1 MVLAAISAEAIAE
14 LRQNLNEASQVMSK
28 LGKSGKRCKLIS
40 CFPVGVYVV
49 CACQQCAKCQTLDM
63 QCMTS
68 LCWTHALISLRWMCA
83 CMLRAVAPW
92 TVFKNKRRAK
102 RSVEALESQ
111 KQALATLLS
120 NTYDELRQNRQATS
134 TAISEADA
142 AKSHEAGLRDMIA
155 QQEAAIEKLRAQV
168 SELKEHNAV
177 QKAQQET
184 LLTKVEEVAPGKLVW
199 LKYYA
204 LVLLST
210 ALTACD

>member
-1 MVLAAISAEAIAE
+1 
-14 LRQNLNEASQVMSK
+14 
-28 LGKSGKRCKLIS
+28 
-40 CFPVGVYVV
+40 
-49 CACQQCAKCQTLDM
+49 
-63 QCMTS
+63 
-68 LCWTHALISLRWMCA
+68 
-83 CMLRAVAPW
+83 MLRAVAPW